1 MDVCSVESAV
11 TIPENSYII
20 VTDES
25 TGTQTVQ
32 AGPQRYM
39 PCAGTSCAEYSL
51 GSVKACR

>member
-1 MDVCSVESAV
+1 MNVCSVESAV